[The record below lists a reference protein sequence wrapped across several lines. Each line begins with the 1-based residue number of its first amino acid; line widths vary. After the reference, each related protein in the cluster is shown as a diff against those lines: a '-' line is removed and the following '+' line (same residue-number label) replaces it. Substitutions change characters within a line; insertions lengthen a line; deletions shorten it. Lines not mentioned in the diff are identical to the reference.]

1 MNTQQEIPQGIP
13 SGTPLT
19 RVKAAVEELGYLPPS
34 EALAIQ
40 KEFGISSSSLEAM
53 EERFRNN

>member
-1 MNTQQEIPQGIP
+1 MNTQQETPQGIP

-40 KEFGISSSSLEAM
+40 KDFGISPQSLEAM

>member
-1 MNTQQEIPQGIP
+1 MNTPQETPQGIP
-13 SGTPLT
+13 SGTPLS

-34 EALAIQ
+34 EALALQ
-40 KEFGISSSSLEAM
+40 QEFGVSSSSLEAM